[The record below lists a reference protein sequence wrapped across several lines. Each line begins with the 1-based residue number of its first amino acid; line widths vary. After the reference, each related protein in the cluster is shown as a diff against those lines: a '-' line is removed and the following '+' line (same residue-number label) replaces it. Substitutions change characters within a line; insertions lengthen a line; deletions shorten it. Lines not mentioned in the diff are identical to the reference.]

1 MTETTAPPTQYDG
14 LSADAFWSRI
24 APHLRRYLGL
34 CEVSLEEGQRIYDA
48 AEEEPLSERRIQE
61 IMDYVKKCRINQMKL
76 NEEQG

>member
-1 MTETTAPPTQYDG
+1 
-14 LSADAFWSRI
+14 
-24 APHLRRYLGL
+24 
-34 CEVSLEEGQRIYDA
+34 LEEGQRIYDA